1 MSEAAETDGM
11 KETAETMAAETME
24 PNASEQAEAVEAA
37 LPTADPALPTAD
49 PALLAAR
56 EQARQALLEI
66 TDAATIGAEDG
77 HEVQEAHVLT
87 LFFECRL
94 PGYPGWRW
102 AATLARVDEDAP
114 VTVLEVELL
123 PGAGAVVAPEW
134 VPWSERL
141 AQYRETQA
149 RQAAEESA
157 AAEAAADE
165 LRDEDETPGDEDLLE
180 NDFSDFDDEL
190 DGVDVDE
197 LDTDGDDDA
206 DDDADD
212 DDTDDRA
219 DEDRADESD
228 DTELFAD
235 ADDADDAEDD
245 DEDDEDDDDE
255 GVDRSY

>member
-1 MSEAAETDGM
+1 MSAE
-11 KETAETMAAETME
+11 
-24 PNASEQAEAVEAA
+24 VEA
-37 LPTADPALPTAD
+37 PVEVVADPV
-49 PALLAAR
+49 LLGSR
-56 EQARQALLEI
+56 EQARAALLEI
-66 TDAATIGAEDG
+66 TDAATIGADEG
-77 HEVQEAHVLT
+77 YEAHEAHVLT

-102 AATLARVDEDAP
+102 AATLARVDEEAP

-149 RQAAEESA
+149 RQAAEEAA

-165 LRDEDETPGDEDLLE
+165 LRDEDEIAGDEDLLE
-180 NDFSDFDDEL
+180 NDFSDFDDDL
-190 DGVDVDE
+190 DGADIDD
-197 LDTDGDDDA
+197 LDGGDSSA
-206 DDDADD
+206 DSGDADD
-212 DDTDDRA
+212 DDDDD

-235 ADDADDAEDD
+235 DESDDDDADDDESDGDDDHDD
-245 DEDDEDDDDE
+245 DERA
-255 GVDRSY
+255 DRSY

>member
-1 MSEAAETDGM
+1 MSEAGAAPVSAE
-11 KETAETMAAETME
+11 
-24 PNASEQAEAVEAA
+24 VEA
-37 LPTADPALPTAD
+37 PVEVVADPV
-49 PALLAAR
+49 LLGSR
-56 EQARQALLEI
+56 EQARAALLEI
-66 TDAATIGAEDG
+66 TDAATIGADEG
-77 HEVQEAHVLT
+77 YEAHEAHVLT

-102 AATLARVDEDAP
+102 AATLARVDEEAP

-149 RQAAEESA
+149 RQAAEEAA

-165 LRDEDETPGDEDLLE
+165 LRDEDEIAGDEDLLE
-180 NDFSDFDDEL
+180 NDFSDFDDDL
-190 DGVDVDE
+190 DGADIDD
-197 LDTDGDDDA
+197 LDGGDSSA
-206 DDDADD
+206 DSGDADD
-212 DDTDDRA
+212 DDDDD

-235 ADDADDAEDD
+235 DESDDDDADDDESDGDDDHDD
-245 DEDDEDDDDE
+245 DERA
-255 GVDRSY
+255 DRSY